1 MEIEMD
7 QKRLDEV
14 MAALRT
20 VEDPDLHKDLVTLNM
35 ARDIKIDGGEVSLTV
50 VLTTPACPLKDE
62 IDRRVRVGLESLDW
76 VESIKIEMTAEVRQG
91 GGNGELPAI
100 PGIKNAVAVAS
111 GKGGVGK
118 STTAVNLAVSLA
130 SQGATVGILDADV
143 YGPNIPMMLGAEGNP
158 ITKGR
163 KIEPVEAQGLK
174 VMSLGFMLEEGAP
187 VIWRGP
193 MIGGALNQLLND
205 VDWGELDYLI
215 IDMPPGT
222 GDASLSLAQ
231 LVPVAG
237 ALIVS
242 TPQAVALQDVLRS
255 ISMWERLDVPVL
267 GLVENMSYFIHPDT
281 EERIE
286 IFGHGGAREAAQSL
300 GIEFLGEIPL
310 DQNIRIG
317 GDSGNPIATDSSN
330 YLTPAYGSIAGKL
343 AAAISVKNEERVE
356 PLPML

>member
-1 MEIEMD
+1 
-7 QKRLDEV
+7 
-14 MAALRT
+14 
-20 VEDPDLHKDLVTLNM
+20 
-35 ARDIKIDGGEVSLTV
+35 
-50 VLTTPACPLKDE
+50 
-62 IDRRVRVGLESLDW
+62 
-76 VESIKIEMTAEVRQG
+76 
-91 GGNGELPAI
+91 
-100 PGIKNAVAVAS
+100 
-111 GKGGVGK
+111 
-118 STTAVNLAVSLA
+118 LAVSLA
-130 SQGATVGILDADV
+130 AQGATVGILDADV

-158 ITKGR
+158 ITKGG

>member
-1 MEIEMD
+1 MD

-62 IDRRVRVGLESLDW
+62 IDRRVRVGLETLDW
-76 VESIKIEMTAEVRQG
+76 VESIKIDMTAEVRQG

-130 SQGATVGILDADV
+130 SQGASVGILDADV

-158 ITKGR
+158 STRGG
-163 KIEPVEAQGLK
+163 KIDPVEAQGLK

-267 GLVENMSYFIHPDT
+267 GLVENMSYFINPDT

-286 IFGHGGAREAAQSL
+286 IFGHGGARDAAESL

-330 YLTPAYGSIAGKL
+330 YLTAAYGSIAGKL

>member
-1 MEIEMD
+1 MD
-7 QKRLDEV
+7 QQRLDQV
-14 MAALRT
+14 MAGLRT
-20 VEDPDLHKDLVTLNM
+20 VEDPELHKDLVTLNM
-35 ARDIKIDGGEVSLTV
+35 ARDIEIDGANVSLTV

-62 IDRRVRVGLESLDW
+62 IDRRVRAGLEHLDW
-76 VESIKIEMTAEVRQG
+76 VESVQINMTAEVRQG
-91 GGNGELPAI
+91 GGNGELAAI

-118 STTAVNLAVSLA
+118 TTTAVNMAVALSSQSA
-130 SQGATVGILDADV
+130 SVGILDADV
-143 YGPNIPMMLGAEGNP
+143 YGPNIPIMLGAEGNP
-158 ITKGR
+158 STKGG
-163 KIEPVEAQGLK
+163 KIAPIEAYGLK

-193 MIGGALNQLLND
+193 MIGGALKQLLND

-242 TPQAVALQDVLRS
+242 TPQAVALQDVRRS

-267 GLVENMSYFIHPDT
+267 GLVENMSYFLNPSTD
-281 EERIE
+281 ERIE
-286 IFGHGGAREAAQSL
+286 IFGHGGAHDAADSL
-300 GIEFLGEIPL
+300 GIDFLGEIPL
-310 DQNIRIG
+310 DQSIRVG
-317 GDSGNPIATDSSN
+317 GDSGRPVAADPSNP
-330 YLTPAYGSIAGKL
+330 LTAAYTEIAGKL
-343 AAAISVKNEERVE
+343 AAAISVKNEEHVE